1 MNDRAH
7 PHRTTSAKRRVRAR
21 LLAGAL
27 AAVTALTAGIVAVTA
42 APAAAAGFEIGRTPF
57 YGKVPTLGA
66 NSRTAFWYGAL
77 DQAKVN
83 QLKAYDLV
91 VLEPTL
97 RVLNVTADHFYF
109 ESVTSAQ
116 VQEIKRGVDG
126 VLGSADDA
134 IVLGYL
140 SVGEMLPTIIPGHSG
155 HMTIQKGID
164 LGLLPAGYSGPSG
177 PLHGPN
183 PWNYNAAG
191 SYLNVEGGAT
201 PDGTYADGY
210 ANYAGTSI
218 GANYSSWGNRL
229 TWRNSGVMPWYLDQ
243 QGTWVNDSRYLYGG
257 YWKDGDGTVDVNPTY
272 GGGYINGGDPAWQ
285 KFVTYQVDKIVHDG
299 DYDGVFLDTVD
310 TPDPVGGAGPGIS
323 WGPRGNFGFTAGG
336 MVDLVEKIKAVDPS
350 KVVASNRGYWYF
362 NPDEGTSQFA
372 SRYRHAINIFVTES
386 WYYNTYIPGF
396 YDTSPGFEANWNTNP
411 ASPTY
416 RSRDNFGGFWKEY
429 VNAQANQ
436 ADGFNVAIIDFRVPA
451 ASTQKWM
458 NEVVVNSGYLGYDV
472 SGANHFNSAV
482 YDDAKN
488 WLDAQGRA
496 APSQAGAHPTDLYGG
511 FVADGTVGEWSAE
524 TPIFSDPAGANAK
537 GITKVYVKFV
547 GNRFF
552 MMAEAKQT
560 ISLAQEMIYFDYDKD
575 GPSGW
580 QPSWPT
586 SPDSRLYLE
595 NLNQAYLLPHAGAG
609 QGDVFKFGSPS
620 APTNRGWPVRV
631 VQSGTRAEFEFDRD
645 YVFPASMAGTEVW
658 TWLRVANFGG
668 SSVKFTVPGGG
679 TPPSP
684 SPTPSSSPPPAQPPV
699 ISNVQYANVTSTGAT
714 VTWTTD
720 VASSSVVEYGTSTA
734 YGATATGA
742 SNVTSHSV
750 TLSGLS
756 PGTAYQF
763 RARSVSAGGTTNSP
777 NGTFTTASS
786 GGGSYPAITVDGSVG
801 DWGSITPAMTGSTT
815 VQSVSVANNATN
827 LYLLARGTGLD
838 VFGQFFLNTDN
849 NPATGYSATG
859 WSNPS
864 GADYM
869 LENGN
874 LYRHAGGG
882 WAWTSLGAVTFVRN
896 DTAVEAAIP
905 LSTLGLSPG
914 GQLRAGYLKNNSATD
929 RLPAASGTFPVV
941 SLLNGSG
948 GGGGAPVVSN
958 VQYAN
963 VTSTGATVTWTTD
976 VASSSVVEYGTSTA
990 YGSTATGA
998 NNVTGHSVTLS
1009 GLSSG
1014 TAYQFRVR
1022 SVSAGGTT
1030 NSPNGTFTTAS
1041 SGGGYPAI
1049 TVDGSAGDW
1058 ASVTPVLSGGTG
1070 VQSVSVT
1077 NNGTTLY
1084 LCVKGTSLN
1093 VLGQFFLN
1101 TDNNTGTGY
1110 NAAGWTNPSG
1120 GDYMLE
1126 NANLYDHGGSGWSWT
1141 PLGAMTFVRNDTV
1154 IEAAIPLSS
1163 LGLTP
1168 GTQFRLGYI
1177 KNNTT
1182 DRLPTA
1188 GGTFPAVT
1196 LLP

>member
-7 PHRTTSAKRRVRAR
+7 PHRTTPPARRFRAR

-27 AAVTALTAGIVAVTA
+27 AAATALTAGIVAVTA

-77 DQAKVN
+77 DQTKVN

-109 ESVTSAQ
+109 ESVSSAQ

-183 PWNYNAAG
+183 PWNYNASG

-201 PDGTYADGY
+201 PDGTYEDGY

-229 TWRNSGVMPWYLDQ
+229 TWRNNGVMPWYLDQ

-372 SRYRHAINIFVTES
+372 ARYRHAINIFVTES

-396 YDTSPGFEANWNTNP
+396 YDTSPGFEANWNTNT

-547 GNRFF
+547 GDRFF
-552 MMAEAKQT
+552 MMVEAKQT

-595 NLNQAYLLPHAGAG
+595 NLNQAYLLPHGGAG
-609 QGDVFKFGSPS
+609 QGDVFKFSSPS
-620 APTNRGWPVRV
+620 SPTNRGWPVRV

-684 SPTPSSSPPPAQPPV
+684 SPAPSSSPPAAQPPV
-699 ISNVQYANVTSTGAT
+699 ISNVQYTNVTSTGAT

-720 VASSSVVEYGTSTA
+720 VASSSVVDYGTTTS

-763 RARSVSAGGTTNSP
+763 RARSVSAGGTTNSA

-786 GGGSYPAITVDGSVG
+786 GGGSYPAITVDGSSG

-827 LYLLARGTGLD
+827 LYLLTRGTGLN

-849 NPATGYSATG
+849 NPATGYNATG

-941 SLLNGSG
+941 TLLNGSG

-976 VASSSVVEYGTSTA
+976 VASTSVVEYGTSTA

-998 NNVTGHSVTLS
+998 SNVTSHAVTLS
-1009 GLSSG
+1009 GLSPG

-1030 NSPNGTFTTAS
+1030 NSSNGMFTTAS

-1084 LCVKGTSLN
+1084 LCVKGTGLN

-1101 TDNNTGTGY
+1101 TDDNTGTGY

-1154 IEAAIPLSS
+1154 IEAAVPLST
-1163 LGLTP
+1163 LGLAP
-1168 GTQFRLGYI
+1168 GAQFRLGYI

-1182 DRLPTA
+1182 DRLPA
-1188 GGTFPAVT
+1188 ASGAFPAVT
-1196 LLP
+1196 LLS